1 MIVVAKSKKV
11 ARRTLAGAFLACALA
26 LAGAVQPA
34 AASLD
39 PDEEGGPT
47 PAARAIPMAPV
58 DPGSTAGRIVLGVA
72 DWLEQRLGFGSDSVR
87 LALDAPLWAE
97 GRGDTV
103 TLHLPGARLVEPSVP
118 LVQWALGDLAIAVTP
133 RGQTAYDFETA
144 LPPAIDKGQDRLI
157 IGQGTVSGTWRSDL
171 EITTRL
177 EANAANIRFL
187 ESRGSQ
193 AVEAVSVGALSVAD
207 ELVEGGDRLW
217 DGRST
222 LSLSDL
228 EAEGFSLGRLDV
240 AGSFEDFD
248 RDLILQMR
256 GDFGSFE
263 GGASNPTALGDL
275 LMPLVEGR
283 WGRSEMTI
291 TLRDLTAAGDDAD
304 LGGGELSLGRLEWRV
319 GADGRRDFANL
330 STRISAAD
338 VALGGDAA
346 DEIPPALMPH
356 AATVDIALSRLP
368 LRRIADS
375 LSGLAK
381 RGEMGGLGEESM
393 MEVVLDH
400 LDAADSSLEI
410 REIHVVTPSCE
421 LRAEGRFQ
429 VEPASLFGVI
439 GRVDA
444 RVRGFDSLMELAVE
458 EGEEEAVAFLIVL
471 QGLGRPVFDEGAD
484 EPAYAFE
491 IDLRRDGA
499 VTVNGIPFDM
509 LLQGGL
515 SPQ

>member
-1 MIVVAKSKKV
+1 MESE
-11 ARRTLAGAFLACALA
+11 RRTLASAGLACLLA
-26 LAGAVQPA
+26 LAAVVHPA

-39 PDEEGGPT
+39 PAEDGA
-47 PAARAIPMAPV
+47 PAATARTIPVAPV
-58 DPGSTAGRIVLGVA
+58 DPGSTAGRIVLGFA
-72 DWLEQRLGFGSDSVR
+72 EWLEQRVGSGSDGVR
-87 LALDAPLWAE
+87 LALDAPMWAE
-97 GRGDTV
+97 ERGDAV
-103 TLHLPGARLVEPSVP
+103 MVHLPGAHLYTAADAGP
-118 LVQWALGDLAIAVTP
+118 QWTLGDLTIAITP
-133 RGQTAYDFETA
+133 RDDVTYDFETA
-144 LPPAIDKGQDRLI
+144 LPPAIDKGQDKFVI
-157 IGQGTVSGTWRSDL
+157 DQGTVSGTWRSDL

-177 EANAANIRFL
+177 EANAANIRFV
-187 ESRGSQ
+187 ESKGPR
-193 AVEAVSVGALSVAD
+193 AVETASLGALSVAD
-207 ELVEGGDRLW
+207 ELVEGDDGLW

-222 LSLSDL
+222 LELSDL

-248 RDLILQMR
+248 RNLILQMR
-256 GDFGSFE
+256 GDFDSFA
-263 GGASNPTALGDL
+263 GGASSPTALGDL

-283 WGRSEMTI
+283 WGRSEMAI
-291 TLRDLTAAGDDAD
+291 TLHDLTATGDDAD
-304 LGGGELSLGRLEWRV
+304 LGGGELSLGRLEWRG
-319 GADGRRDFANL
+319 GADSRRAFADL
-330 STRISAAD
+330 FTRISAAD
-338 VALGGDAA
+338 VVLGGDAA
-346 DEIPPALMPH
+346 EEIPPALIPR

-375 LSGLAK
+375 LAGLAK
-381 RGEMGGLGEESM
+381 RGEMGRPGNESM

-421 LRAEGRFQ
+421 VFAEGRFQ
-429 VEPASLFGVI
+429 IEPASLFGVI

-458 EGEEEAVAFLIVL
+458 EGKEEAVAFLIVL
-471 QGLGRPVFDEGAD
+471 QGLGRPVFEEGTN
-484 EPAYAFE
+484 EPSYAFE

-509 LLQGGL
+509 LLQSGL